1 MTQIS
6 RSEAYGI
13 GAALALLFLVLFD
26 NTWAMLI
33 ISAIGL
39 LAGLWVARQGEV
51 KRVVWVAT
59 VAFGVALA
67 FALFTLLR

>member
-1 MTQIS
+1 MKNLS
-6 RSEAYGI
+6 LSEAYGI

-33 ISAIGL
+33 VSLIGL
-39 LAGLWVARQGEV
+39 LAGLWTARQGDV

-59 VAFGVALA
+59 AAFGVTLMFAV
-67 FALFTLLR
+67 FALLR